1 MKNNQK
7 TLSLTLGATFVL
19 MALLVTYTA
28 SLMYTSS
35 HSYIDELGNDKAA
48 AITADLE
55 NYLETAARNKDVEF
69 IKANHAA
76 FIKAFKELA
85 GKLLA

>member
-55 NYLETAARNKDVEF
+55 NYLETAARNKDTDF
-69 IKANHAA
+69 IKANHGA
-76 FIKAFKELA
+76 FIKSFKELA
-85 GKLLA
+85 GKILT